1 LPRSLSRTSV
11 GSPKQGSSHQVGPPY
26 LQDVLTPLPLANAL
40 LVLASTLLA
49 AAMEL
54 GNPVFV
60 FYSYWAVILAGQLVG
75 AAKKNGR

>member
-1 LPRSLSRTSV
+1 
-11 GSPKQGSSHQVGPPY
+11 
-26 LQDVLTPLPLANAL
+26 VLTPLPLANAL

-49 AAMEL
+49 ASMEL